1 MILKDSQQNKQYAE
15 EDPTWWQS
23 LFNNLGGI
31 LSGTANIIGAS
42 KGNPYAQQQ
51 PGTTYYYNPENQQKS
66 NVGLYV
72 ILGVVGI
79 AVVAGIVML
88 TKK

>member
-31 LSGTANIIGAS
+31 LGGVGSIVGGAKGNQQQSPQTANI
-42 KGNPYAQQQ
+42 
-51 PGTTYYYNPENQQKS
+51 YNQETPKKS

-79 AVVAGIVML
+79 AVVAGVVML
-88 TKK
+88 VKK